1 MKKILLAF
9 TLVASL
15 LACSSDSDNE
25 ETSIT
30 KSPITIEYLTK
41 CMFWYY
47 SPDGGL
53 SKAQLADG
61 AECYSFTRIV
71 NVLSGAY
78 QKDNSVEP
86 KQYTYTVSAPN
97 VMLTYKDGTKETLV
111 VYRLDKPN
119 DAGFSYLEINGK
131 QFVGSMNGVDTETWK
146 WK

>member
-9 TLVASL
+9 TLVMSL
-15 LACSSDSDNE
+15 LACGTESDND

-41 CMFWYY
+41 YMFWYY
-47 SPDGGL
+47 APNGGL
-53 SKAQLADG
+53 SKAQLAEG
-61 AECYSFTRIV
+61 AESYSFTRV
-71 NVLSGAY
+71 VDVLSGAY

-86 KQYTYTVSAPN
+86 RQYTYTVSAPN
-97 VMLTYKDGTKETLV
+97 VILTYKDGAKETLV

-119 DAGFSYLEINGK
+119 SAGLSYIEINGK

-146 WK
+146 